1 MKKVILLLIVIATI
15 VSCKKKDVTP
25 TTPVVAPIEYK
36 AGYLVGTGASYLVTD
51 VKVVIDSDTLGK
63 MDPDHLIAKNA
74 ADIYA
79 GGVVPS
85 NAVLRPVEINKEFT
99 IKVIFEDSFGSNLL
113 HTFTGK
119 ITKDVNE
126 KEKLIYTQTS
136 EWQNPNITGSGI
148 LQATT
153 KSINGTI
160 VFVIFIS

>member
-36 AGYLVGTGASYLVTD
+36 AGYLVGTGDSFLVTD
-51 VKVVIDSDTLGK
+51 VKVVIDSDTLGV
-63 MDPDHLIAKNA
+63 MGPDHLIAKNA

-99 IKVIFEDSFGSNLL
+99 IKVISPLNNIA

-119 ITKDVNE
+119 IIKNDDGSTSFSK
-126 KEKLIYTQTS
+126 TS
-136 EWQNPNITGSGI
+136 EWQSQIAYNSGI

-153 KSINGTI
+153 KSINGTL
-160 VFVIFIS
+160 VFVIFID